1 MTLKNMLSVTCG
13 ETTLK
18 IKAINRDCDSETIN
32 IMRLKSGFTPI
43 IVVSKG
49 RDASKRAD
57 EFTETIR
64 KYGDFIVCRVEA
76 VDAYTIKIVC
86 VYT

>member
-32 IMRLKSGFTPI
+32 IMRLKSGFT
-43 IVVSKG
+43 
-49 RDASKRAD
+49 SKRAD

-86 VYT
+86 VYP

>member
-32 IMRLKSGFTPI
+32 I
-43 IVVSKG
+43 
-49 RDASKRAD
+49 
-57 EFTETIR
+57 
-64 KYGDFIVCRVEA
+64 
-76 VDAYTIKIVC
+76 
-86 VYT
+86 

>member
-32 IMRLKSGFTPI
+32 IMRLKSGFTAN
-43 IVVSKG
+43 
-49 RDASKRAD
+49 DASKRAD

-76 VDAYTIKIVC
+76 VDAYTIKTVC
-86 VYT
+86 VYP

>member
-1 MTLKNMLSVTCG
+1 MTLKSMLSVTCG

-18 IKAINRDCDSETIN
+18 IKALNRDCDSETIN
-32 IMRLKSGFTPI
+32 IMRLKSGFT
-43 IVVSKG
+43 
-49 RDASKRAD
+49 ARAD

-86 VYT
+86 VYP

>member
-1 MTLKNMLSVTCG
+1 MLSVTCG

-18 IKAINRDCDSETIN
+18 IRAINRDCDSETIN
-32 IMRLKSGFTPI
+32 IMRLKSGFTAN
-43 IVVSKG
+43 
-49 RDASKRAD
+49 DASKRAD

-86 VYT
+86 VYP

>member
-32 IMRLKSGFTPI
+32 IMRLKSGFTA
-43 IVVSKG
+43 

-57 EFTETIR
+57 EFTETIQ

-86 VYT
+86 VYP

>member
-1 MTLKNMLSVTCG
+1 MTLKSMLSVTCG

-18 IKAINRDCDSETIN
+18 IKAINKDCESETIN
-32 IMRLKSGFTPI
+32 IMRLKSGFTAC
-43 IVVSKG
+43 
-49 RDASKRAD
+49 DASKRAD
-57 EFTETIR
+57 ELTETVQ

-86 VYT
+86 VYP

>member
-18 IKAINRDCDSETIN
+18 IKAINRDCDS
-32 IMRLKSGFTPI
+32 GFTA
-43 IVVSKG
+43 

-86 VYT
+86 VYP